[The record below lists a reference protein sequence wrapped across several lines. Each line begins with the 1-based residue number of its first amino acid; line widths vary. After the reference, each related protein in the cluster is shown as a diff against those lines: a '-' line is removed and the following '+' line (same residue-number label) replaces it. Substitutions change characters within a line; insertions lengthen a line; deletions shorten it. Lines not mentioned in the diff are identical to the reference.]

1 MITLYTN
8 HCPLCNAL
16 KDLLDQEKIQYEEVT
31 DEQFML
37 SLGITR
43 TPVLEVNKGEF
54 LKYPDA
60 LKWVE
65 TRKN

>member
-54 LKYPDA
+54 LKYRDA